1 MQEKFLLLKIR
12 TRRDEK
18 AFAEI
23 YEQHAKAVHRFL
35 LTKLP
40 RREDADDAMSTTFLR
55 VWNYLTSSE
64 VEKVSGLIFTIARGV
79 VSEFYRTKRI
89 ETVSIEEDVVDKS
102 VKTEIL
108 GDISL
113 VKKAIDEMDE
123 ETSLA
128 LNLRFFEGKKI
139 SEVADHLQ
147 KSESATGMIIHRAM
161 KKLRAKFS
169 PLPNPPPP
177 RR

>member
-23 YEQHAKAVHRFL
+23 YEQHASAVHRFL

-40 RREDADDAMSTTFLR
+40 RSEDAEDAMSTTFLR
-55 VWNYLTSSE
+55 VWNYLLSSE

-89 ETVSIEEDVVDKS
+89 ETTSIEEEIVDQSIKIEMS
-102 VKTEIL
+102 

-113 VKKAIDEMDE
+113 IKKIIDEMDA

-139 SEVADHLQ
+139 SEVANHLQ
-147 KSESATGMIIHRAM
+147 KSESATRMIIHRAT
-161 KKLRAKFS
+161 KKLRLKFD
-169 PLPNPPPP
+169 
-177 RR
+177 R